1 VRFFLSPATTSSQSP
16 LNDRRLVYYR
26 LYTKDGAIESYN
38 HIYSNDRSI
47 GRILTKAVAPPHT
60 VSSLKR
66 YLCKIE
72 GFPGAENSDLYETLS
87 SQSAIMPDSTR
98 ISLLG
103 QSGIGSSVDDPAA
116 LVIGNKDFEKRAGD
130 TDVSKDL
137 PETPDTTD
145 TRYGTRDNLI
155 RC

>member
-1 VRFFLSPATTSSQSP
+1 MLTFAIHSFT
-16 LNDRRLVYYR
+16 DRRLVYYR

-38 HIYSNDRSI
+38 HIYSNDRSV
-47 GRILTKAVAPPHT
+47 GRILTKAVVPPHT
-60 VSSLKR
+60 VLSLKR

-72 GFPGAENSDLYETLS
+72 GFPGTDNSDLYETLS
-87 SQSAIMPDSTR
+87 KHSPIMPDSTR

-116 LVIGNKDFEKRAGD
+116 LVIGSKDFEKRAGK
-130 TDVSKDL
+130 TDISKDL
-137 PETPDTTD
+137 PEAPDTTD
-145 TRYGTRDNLI
+145 KRHGTRDNPI

>member
-1 VRFFLSPATTSSQSP
+1 VSTFTIHSFT
-16 LNDRRLVYYR
+16 DRRVVYYR

-38 HIYSNDRSI
+38 HIYSNDQSI

-60 VSSLKR
+60 VSSLKK
-66 YLCKIE
+66 YFCKIK
-72 GFPGAENSDLYETLS
+72 GFPGAENSELYETLS
-87 SQSAIMPDSTR
+87 SRSAIMSDSTR

-103 QSGIGSSVDDPAA
+103 QSGMDSFVDNPAA
-116 LVIGNKDFEKRAGD
+116 LVIGNKNFEKRAGN
-130 TDVSKDL
+130 TDVPKDI

-145 TRYGTRDNLI
+145 AHHSTHDNLI

>member
-1 VRFFLSPATTSSQSP
+1 MLTFTHSFTNS
-16 LNDRRLVYYR
+16 RLVYYR

-38 HIYSNDRSI
+38 HIYSNDQSI
-47 GRILTKAVAPPHT
+47 GRILTKAVTPPHT

-72 GFPGAENSDLYETLS
+72 GFAEAKNSDLYETLP
-87 SQSAIMPDSTR
+87 SQSAITPDSTR

-116 LVIGNKDFEKRAGD
+116 LVMGNKDFEKRAGS
-130 TDVSKDL
+130 TDVLKDL

-145 TRYGTRDNLI
+145 ARHGMRDNLI